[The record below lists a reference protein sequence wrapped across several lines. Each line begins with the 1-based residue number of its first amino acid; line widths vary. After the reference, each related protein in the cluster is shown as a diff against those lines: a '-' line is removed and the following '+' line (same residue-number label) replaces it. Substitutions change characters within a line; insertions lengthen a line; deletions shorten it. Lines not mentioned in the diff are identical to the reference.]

1 MKILGILA
9 SFEFVPPNWEC
20 SHSVLTENRLC
31 WSCIPIIGT
40 GESPPSCT
48 SHGAHRIWKENW
60 RMEARYESPFLPYEA
75 CPLISKSLDLLNQFS
90 NSAVSNS
97 LRPHELQHTRLPCPS
112 PILGVCSNSCPLS
125 HWYHPTISF
134 SATPFSS
141 CPQSFP
147 ASGSFPVSQLFTSG
161 GQSIGASASASVLPV
176 NTQDRFPLGW
186 TGWISAVQG
195 TVKSPQT
202 SQFKYINSSMLSFL
216 YGPTLTSIHDYS
228 KKHSFD

>member
-9 SFEFVPPNWEC
+9 SFEFVPPNWEY

-31 WSCIPIIGT
+31 RSCIPIIGT

-112 PILGVCSNSCPLS
+112 PILGVCSNSCPPS
-125 HWYHPTISF
+125 QWCHPIVSPSVISF
-134 SATPFSS
+134 S
-141 CPQSFP
+141 CPQSYP
-147 ASGSFPVSQLFTSG
+147 ASGSFPMSWLFASG
-161 GQSIGASASASVLPV
+161 GPIIGASASIFPMNIL
-176 NTQDRFPLGW
+176 DWFPLGW
-186 TGWISAVQG
+186 TGWIALHSKGLSKVFSNTTVQ
-195 TVKSPQT
+195 KH
-202 SQFKYINSSMLSFL
+202 QFFNAQLSLWSNSH
-216 YGPTLTSIHDYS
+216 IHTWLLE
-228 KKHSFD
+228 KT

>member
-31 WSCIPIIGT
+31 RSCIPIIGT

-90 NSAVSNS
+90 DSAVSDS

-112 PILGVCSNSCPLS
+112 PILGACSNVCPSC
-125 HWYHPTISF
+125 WWCHPAIS
-134 SATPFSS
+134 SSVVPFAS
-141 CPQSFP
+141 CPQSHP
-147 ASGSFPVSQLFTSG
+147 ESESSPMSQLFAWG
-161 GQSIGASASASVLPV
+161 GQSTRVSG
-176 NTQDRFPLGW
+176 
-186 TGWISAVQG
+186 
-195 TVKSPQT
+195 
-202 SQFKYINSSMLSFL
+202 LS
-216 YGPTLTSIHDYS
+216 
-228 KKHSFD
+228 